1 MDKLKLPLMVLY
13 DTGESWYIQE
23 NAKPIAIFIE
33 SDKEAVYV
41 KNLEKTDYIT
51 AREMCDEMDVAN
63 LFWSIPK
70 DKQMQKLLNVV
81 EDFNK
86 TAEMIGVEPLK
97 NAKYWT
103 AKKIFN
109 GVRLGVNFGLEKG
122 VAISE
127 CEYAYTRPFLRLSNY
142 GC

>member
-1 MDKLKLPLMVLY
+1 MDKPKLPLMVLY
-13 DTGESWYIQE
+13 DTGESWYVQE
-23 NAKPIAIFIE
+23 NAEPIAIFIE
-33 SDKEAVYV
+33 SDNEAVYV
-41 KNLEKTDYIT
+41 KDIEKTDYIK
-51 AREMCDEMDVAN
+51 ARQMCDEMDVAN

-70 DKQMQKLLNVV
+70 DKQIQKLLNVV
-81 EDFNK
+81 DEFNK
-86 TAEMIGVEPLK
+86 TAEMIGAEPLK

-103 AKKIFN
+103 TKKIFN
-109 GVRLGVNFGLEKG
+109 GVRLGVNFALEKE

>member
-1 MDKLKLPLMVLY
+1 MDKPRLPLMVLY
-13 DTGESWYIQE
+13 DTGESWYVQE
-23 NAKPIAIFIE
+23 NAEPIAIFIE
-33 SDKEAVYV
+33 TDKEAVYV
-41 KNLEKTDYIT
+41 KDLEKTDYIK
-51 AREMCDEMDVAN
+51 ARQMCDEMDVAN

-70 DKQMQKLLNVV
+70 DKQIQKLLNVID
-81 EDFNK
+81 DFNK
-86 TAEMIGVEPLK
+86 TAEMIGAEPLK

-109 GVRLGVNFGLEKG
+109 GVRLGVNFALEKE